1 MKTSVNDVRE
11 EVISIYKEIETLLI
25 KMQRQA
31 EEIEKRINILEQNE
45 KDSK

>member
-1 MKTSVNDVRE
+1 VRE